1 MRTTHHYVSTA
12 HVHRA
17 RGETHAMRI
26 SRGFTLIELLVVVSV
41 IALLISILLPSLAGA
56 RQQAKATV
64 CLANLK
70 RIGLQN
76 SLYVNDYGVYPPVRL
91 KNTFYSDTAES
102 YYHPTG
108 HEFRRKAP
116 RWQWFLSGDLG
127 PPIDPR
133 KYQSEEEFNASMV
146 IDNDFWED
154 PAMRAFTND
163 IRNGAYGY
171 NGTYLGNTRDD
182 GTRWMRF
189 PVSESMVRAA
199 SGTVFVADSRGGLA
213 RHGDHS
219 YWLDPP
225 KRAKY
230 GDPNAQE
237 QKFSP
242 NPSKPREALG
252 HSPVELRHRGRGNVV
267 FCDGHAAGMTLKD
280 LGYHVDG
287 AGTVVPVAEIDREI
301 ADNRLWMGTGRDDP

>member
-1 MRTTHHYVSTA
+1 MTLST
-12 HVHRA
+12 RN
-17 RGETHAMRI
+17 E
-26 SRGFTLIELLVVVSV
+26 RGFTLIELLVVISV

-76 SLYVNDYGVYPPVRL
+76 AMYVNDYGVYPPVRL
-91 KNTFYSDTAES
+91 SKTFATGTAES
-102 YYHPTG
+102 YYHPIG

-116 RWQWFLSGDLG
+116 RWQWFLSDELG

-146 IDNDFWED
+146 IDNEYWED
-154 PAMRAFTND
+154 PAMRDNAHD

-182 GTRWMRF
+182 GKGWIRF
-189 PVSESMVRAA
+189 PVSESMVRSA

-230 GDPNAQE
+230 GDPNADE
-237 QKFSP
+237 QAFAP

-252 HSPVELRHRGRGNVV
+252 HSPVERRHRGRGNVA
-267 FCDGHAAGMTLKD
+267 FCDGHARAMTLKD
-280 LGYHVDG
+280 LGYHVND
-287 AGTVVPVAEIDREI
+287 AGSAVPVAEIDREI
-301 ADNRLWMGTGRDDP
+301 ANNRLWMGTGRDDR